1 MNSKTTDET
10 IQKSNEVSSTREQ
23 KRKSEKKTASA
34 RAVFK
39 EPKPSVDRELSG
51 ALAHLR
57 SEARQATRA
66 YLANLERDIVK
77 LTEFVH
83 DCQNDKS
90 KNGSAKRI
98 VQIKELLDS
107 LDVKPEK
114 GRRKDLKRLEKTV
127 AAMLQ
132 VTDS

>member
-39 EPKPSVDRELSG
+39 EPKPSDRELSG

-90 KNGSAKRI
+90 KNGSTKRF